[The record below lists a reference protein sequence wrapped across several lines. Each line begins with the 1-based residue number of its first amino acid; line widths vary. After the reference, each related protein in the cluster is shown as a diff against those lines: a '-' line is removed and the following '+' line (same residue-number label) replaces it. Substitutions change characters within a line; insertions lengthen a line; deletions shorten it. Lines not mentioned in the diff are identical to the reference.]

1 MTSDE
6 VADPQRVTLPQLFR
20 VNNRNSTS
28 VITEGSIILVKYTKS
43 ISIVHGREKDGTRI
57 QMSLNTP
64 VTVSPITECNQR
76 RQMTA
81 EEMLSLR
88 PPPLA
93 VKVMQPFSLRD
104 GTIEQGTL
112 LFLET
117 TEGVQRNPKRLTFRD
132 YRGNKIILTTT
143 TCTGL
148 FSSHPDDV
156 KVFLAELVAKF
167 KFPVNVLFQ
176 DGKYSSKTV
185 SLEGVCKRDI
195 LVVQLC
201 SKHDGKPVG
210 RDHELVDHS
219 GLSFVRVALN
229 KENKRVMHSTIP
241 ESDAFVSAPMPKLLP
256 CTEKVSVLTPPKHS
270 KDQVLHN
277 EDEKTFSNMHGGYM
291 KMHRGANNG
300 VVGISGQQHPLSKQK
315 QTNGESNVSPGD
327 EHSSRQGAFTASQ
340 TATSTEKTSDDH
352 DDGASERSK
361 METPVPSDDDNPD
374 DDNDEGYLY
383 VTIPRNV
390 TYAPEDR
397 NIAYLKT
404 LNEGDILQ
412 LLESMNMN
420 MYKPIFQREAVD
432 GQLLCELTDE
442 MLQNELEVKSSL
454 HRLRLSSIIKGQ
466 RSVKD
471 LLASGQTS
479 K

>member
-1 MTSDE
+1 MTSEE
-6 VADPQRVTLPQLFR
+6 VVDPQKVTLPQLFR
-20 VNNRNSTS
+20 VNNSNSTS
-28 VITEGSIILVKYTKS
+28 GITEGSIILVKYTKS
-43 ISIVHGREKDGTRI
+43 TSIVHGREKDGRRI

-76 RQMTA
+76 RQKMTA
-81 EEMLSLR
+81 EEMFSLR

-104 GTIEQGTL
+104 CTIEQGTL

-117 TEGVQRNPKRLTFRD
+117 TEGVQRNPKRLTFCD
-132 YRGNKIILTTT
+132 YRGNKIILTT

-176 DGKYSSKTV
+176 DGKHSSKTV
-185 SLEGVCKRDI
+185 SLEGVCKRDS

-210 RDHELVDHS
+210 WDHELLDHS

-229 KENKRVMHSTIP
+229 KESKQVIHSTIP
-241 ESDAFVSAPMPKLLP
+241 ESGPFISAPMPKLLP
-256 CTEKVSVLTPPKHS
+256 CAEKASGSMPPKNS
-270 KDQVLHN
+270 KDRAIRN
-277 EDEKTFSNMHGGYM
+277 ADEETYSETHGGYM
-291 KMHRGANNG
+291 KMQLRSNHGAIG
-300 VVGISGQQHPLSKQK
+300 TSGQQHPLPKQK
-315 QTNGESNVSPGD
+315 QMDGESNVSPGD
-327 EHSSRQGAFTASQ
+327 EHSSRLDAFTASQ
-340 TATSTEKTSDDH
+340 TTSSTEKTRDDH
-352 DDGASERSK
+352 DDGASERSR
-361 METPVPSDDDNPD
+361 METPVLSDDDNPN
-374 DDNDEGYLY
+374 DDNGEGYLY

-390 TYAPEDR
+390 TYTTEDR

-404 LNEGDILQ
+404 LNEADILQ
-412 LLESMNMN
+412 LLEAMNMN

-432 GQLLCELTDE
+432 GQLLSELTDE

-454 HRLRLSSIIKGQ
+454 HRLRFSSIIKGQ